1 MKGMWELRG
10 GVTKG
15 VGVGVRGR
23 MRERGREVEGKRGG
37 KVGGRR
43 EEGKAGTLSYE
54 GTEGESRG
62 WLTRPC
68 KRAGSSSAGKPAGQ
82 RRKTG
87 GGGGREEREAEGYAG

>member
-37 KVGGRR
+37 RWGEGGKKGKQEHLVTRGQKVRVG
-43 EEGKAGTLSYE
+43 AG
-54 GTEGESRG
+54 
-62 WLTRPC
+62 
-68 KRAGSSSAGKPAGQ
+68 
-82 RRKTG
+82 
-87 GGGGREEREAEGYAG
+87 